1 MNFDSTSAVIGLFVA
16 YFVIVLI
23 FQISRKGMRGMFFG
37 GKVIKQL
44 GEITL
49 NSTSFTSQK
58 LNVYEV
64 DKKNEKHLGFE
75 MISKAPLA
83 FGANYFSI
91 PKSSTENLCR
101 MIDELNQGT

>member
-1 MNFDSTSAVIGLFVA
+1 
-16 YFVIVLI
+16 
-23 FQISRKGMRGMFFG
+23 MFFG

-64 DKKNEKHLGFE
+64 NKKNEKHLGFE

-83 FGANYFSI
+83 FGANY
-91 PKSSTENLCR
+91 
-101 MIDELNQGT
+101 